1 MDELPKRVLYAF
13 YEDRILQ
20 YEQIVAMSGTS
31 LPYVRN
37 TINKFFIPEGY
48 VEEITVPRPG
58 KKHDYFRLTDRG
70 RIAVKQ
76 IHVRREWMSTRMNEL
91 VTSGMTLA
99 EAAVKVATECVEL
112 TELT

>member
-1 MDELPKRVLYAF
+1 MDELPKTVLYAF

-20 YEQIVAMSGTS
+20 YDQIMDISGRQ
-31 LPYVRN
+31 LPFVRN
-37 TINKFFIPEGY
+37 TVNKLLIPEGY

-58 KKHDYFRLTDRG
+58 KKHDYFRLTSKG

-76 IHVRREWMSTRMNEL
+76 IHIKREWMRTRMDEL
-91 VTSGMTLA
+91 VTSGMSITD
-99 EAAVKVATECVEL
+99 AAVKVATESVEL